1 MRHALKQ
8 PKGEKHLII
17 FRSDITEFGL
27 KTGIFVKKKRILHYL
42 KTAMKKVLIVKNFLS
57 IPKEKKEK
65 KNIYFNF

>member
-27 KTGIFVKKKRILHYL
+27 KTGIFVKKRILHYL

-57 IPKEKKEK
+57 ISKEKKEK
-65 KNIYFNF
+65 KNIYYNF